1 MSTTTSNIQ
10 PSLYERVFLRPLGL
24 NSDNSLVLWLLLL
37 AGVII
42 TGSLWYFEGDIV
54 VTLSILYVVTIA
66 VLSFLHPGHSLSM
79 LIFLVLIFDQYGIPE
94 FDPLTYQI
102 DFFRNLKEISYIPF
116 FDGGM
121 TNVIEIHL
129 LFIVL
134 SLFISVGIK
143 KDFQFRGI
151 PVWGACAVFFACF
164 LFSFLYGLKDGGD
177 LLIATWEVRALFYLV
192 LMFLITP
199 QLIRTKS
206 QLRGLIW
213 IFIIA
218 ITFKA
223 FQAILRFI
231 ELGFTTGGLA
241 TLSNHEDPVFMVTLF
256 ILMVAFIIFKSN
268 NKQLFWLLVL
278 VLPLLL
284 GFYFGMR
291 RAAYAS
297 MMVSFCVFM
306 VLLHK
311 ENRRK
316 FLKVAIPALI
326 FILIYGAAFWNHNG
340 RLGRPVQMVKTGLE
354 RPTIEENYE
363 DYHSNLYRENEAY
376 NLAKTIENHPLIG
389 IGFGNAYDQP
399 VELFAIRFPLMDYIP
414 HNEILWVM
422 VKMGVVGFFAFW
434 FFFNCFVARG
444 VSVYY
449 KLTDPYLKAVAVF
462 IIVAVINQMVV
473 SYFDLQLTYYR
484 NMIYLGCL
492 MGLLKTVE
500 EINKEENSDS
510 KQNKIKAEKQGS

>member
-37 AGVII
+37 ASGII
-42 TGSLWYFEGDIV
+42 LGSLWYFEGDIV
-54 VTLSILYVVTIA
+54 ITLSILYVVTIA

-94 FDPLTYQI
+94 FDPFTYQI

-129 LFIVL
+129 LFIIL

-143 KDFQFRGI
+143 KDVQFRGI
-151 PVWGACAVFFACF
+151 PVWGACLAFFLCF

-177 LLIATWEVRALFYLV
+177 LLVATWEVRALFYLI

-199 QLIRTKS
+199 QLIRTES

-213 IFIIA
+213 IFIIGIA
-218 ITFKA
+218 FKA
-223 FQAILRFI
+223 FQAIFRFI

-241 TLSNHEDPVFMVTLF
+241 TLTNHEDPVFMVTLF
-256 ILMVAFIIFKSN
+256 VLMVGFIIFKSKN
-268 NKQLFWLLVL
+268 RQLFWLLVL
-278 VLPLLL
+278 LFPMLL

-297 MMVSFCVFM
+297 MIVSFGVFM
-306 VLLHK
+306 FVLHR

-316 FLKVAIPALI
+316 FLKVAIPAFI
-326 FILIYGAAFWNHNG
+326 FLLIYGAAFWNNNG
-340 RLGRPVQMVKTGLE
+340 RLGRPVQMIKSGLE
-354 RPTIEENYE
+354 RPTMEENYE
-363 DYHSNLYRENEAY
+363 DYHSNLYRENENY
-376 NLAKTIENHPLIG
+376 NLAKTIENHPVIG
-389 IGFGNAYDQP
+389 TGFGIAYDQP
-399 VELFAIRFPLMDYIP
+399 VPLFAIRYPLRDYIP

-422 VKMGVVGFFAFW
+422 VKMGSVGFFAFW
-434 FFFNCFVARG
+434 FFFNSFAARG
-444 VSVYY
+444 IRVFY

-473 SYFDLQLTYYR
+473 SYYDLQLTYYR
-484 NMIYLGCL
+484 NMIYLGCI

-500 EINKEENSDS
+500 ELHAEQSDS
-510 KQNKIKAEKQGS
+510 KEKGIKSKKTSS